1 MDIFKICIIAI
12 ISVIV
17 ILTIKPQM
25 ANMSVL
31 ITIVSGVIIF
41 MMIIPTLEEVITS
54 ISDIVS
60 MLDIDIE
67 NIGIILKIIG
77 ISYICEFSSQICIDA
92 GENAI
97 ASKIELAGKMLI
109 MFMSIP
115 IITRLLSLITSLMPK
130 GDKR

>member
-54 ISDIVS
+54 ILDIVS
-60 MLDIDIE
+60 MLDIGIE

-77 ISYICEFSSQICIDA
+77 VSYICEFSSQICIDA

-109 MFMSIP
+109 MFISIP
-115 IITRLLSLITSLMPK
+115 IITRLLSLITSLMP
-130 GDKR
+130 

>member
-54 ISDIVS
+54 ILDIVS
-60 MLDIDIE
+60 MLDIGIE

-109 MFMSIP
+109 MFISIP
-115 IITRLLSLITSLMPK
+115 IITRLLSLITSLMP
-130 GDKR
+130 

>member
-12 ISVIV
+12 VCVII

-25 ANMSVL
+25 PNISIMIA
-31 ITIVSGVIIF
+31 IVGGIIIF
-41 MMIIPTLEEVITS
+41 MMIMPTLEEVLNS
-54 ISDIVS
+54 ILDIVS
-60 MLDIDIE
+60 ILDIGIE

-97 ASKIELAGKMLI
+97 ASKIEMAGKVLIMLI
-109 MFMSIP
+109 SIP
-115 IITRLLSLITSLMPK
+115 IITRLFGLITSLMP
-130 GDKR
+130 

>member
-54 ISDIVS
+54 ILDIVS
-60 MLDIDIE
+60 MLDIGIE

-109 MFMSIP
+109 MFISIP
-115 IITRLLSLITSLMPK
+115 IITRLLSLITSLIP
-130 GDKR
+130 

>member
-25 ANMSVL
+25 TNMSVM

-41 MMIIPTLEEVITS
+41 MMIIPTLEEVISS
-54 ISDIVS
+54 ILDIVS
-60 MLDIDIE
+60 ILDIGIE
-67 NIGIILKIIG
+67 HIGVILKIIG

-92 GENAI
+92 GESAI
-97 ASKIELAGKMLI
+97 ASKIELAGKILI
-109 MFMSIP
+109 MFISIP
-115 IITRLLSLITSLMPK
+115 IITRLLSLITSLMP
-130 GDKR
+130 